1 LADKTKKEDVS
12 AKDTEKKEE
21 KPEEKTKT
29 DKQPEKKS
37 KPEEKMA
44 EEPKIEEKPE
54 EPEKSKQ
61 KEQETDKQKTSE
73 EDKTGETQKETEQKI
88 EEKVEKTKQEPK
100 KEEKKQKTSK
110 DEKKDDFQYIV
121 RLSNTDVD
129 GEKKLIY
136 GLNSIKGIGLHLAT
150 LISDETNIDRNLK
163 IGKLTDKQIE
173 KLQNA
178 IDNVQ
183 QIAPKWM
190 LNHRKDMEVGKD
202 IHLIGSEIDM
212 KLRDEINTMK
222 KIRSYKGIRHERGLR
237 ARGQRT
243 RGNNRTGL
251 TLGVSKKSVQQKKSK

>member
-1 LADKTKKEDVS
+1 LADKTKKEKTPT
-12 AKDTEKKEE
+12 KDTEKKEE
-21 KPEEKTKT
+21 KPEEQTKT
-29 DKQPEKKS
+29 DKQSEEKI
-37 KPEEKMA
+37 KPEEKISGK
-44 EEPKIEEKPE
+44 PKTEEKPE
-54 EPEKSKQ
+54 PKK
-61 KEQETDKQKTSE
+61 
-73 EDKTGETQKETEQKI
+73 KTGGKVSTEESEPVKKEEQA
-88 EEKVEKTKQEPK
+88 EKTKQEPK
-100 KEEKKQKTSK
+100 KEEKKPKTSK
-110 DEKKDDFQYIV
+110 EEKKDDFQYIV

-136 GLNSIKGIGLHLAT
+136 GLNSIKGIGLQLAT
-150 LISDETNIDRNLK
+150 LIADETNIDRNLK
-163 IGKLTDKQIE
+163 IGKLTDKQVE

-183 QIAPKWM
+183 QIAPKCM

-251 TLGVSKKSVQQKKSK
+251 TLGVSKKSVQQKQSK